1 MSHQALIIID
11 CINEMLHLDGKLS
24 QKWYRN
30 FLEQNQSITHINEAI
45 ADARVSKSLI
55 VFVSLWFQEDYADCR
70 SQSPLFKNV
79 PTFGILRKDTWS
91 TNIYEEV
98 DQWDN
103 DIIIHKNRVSAFHY
117 TELDSILK
125 RYGVTEI
132 LLAGCATDLAV
143 NSAVREAHD
152 RDYIVTVLS
161 DCCIAA
167 NDNDHI
173 STLEL
178 LKKVATV
185 V

>member
-1 MSHQALIIID
+1 MTRALIIID
-11 CINEMLHLDGKLS
+11 VINEMLHPNGKLAP
-24 QKWYRN
+24 KGYVD
-30 FLEQNQSITHINEAI
+30 FLNQHNSIKALNQAI
-45 ADARVSKSLI
+45 AQARQNNDLVIFARIGFSS
-55 VFVSLWFQEDYADCR
+55 DYHDCPKG
-70 SQSPLFKNV
+70 SPLFMNAPK
-79 PTFGILRKDTWS
+79 FGALMKDTWA
-91 TNIYEEV
+91 TEFLDGI
-98 DQWDN
+98 
-103 DIIIHKNRVSAFHY
+103 DIQDTDIFLDKTRVSAFYQTGLH
-117 TELDSILK
+117 
-125 RYGVTEI
+125 EI
-132 LLAGCATDLAV
+132 LQEKSVTHLSFVGCATDLAV